1 MSPITSGTLPNMD
14 LLCPEQVRPQ
24 WHHPLVI
31 SHRHLH
37 DDDMEKLFPLRYDQH
52 IDKAIEALINTRPG
66 HERRVLR
73 TRYVTWQHLADS

>member
-1 MSPITSGTLPNMD
+1 
-14 LLCPEQVRPQ
+14 
-24 WHHPLVI
+24 
-31 SHRHLH
+31 
-37 DDDMEKLFPLRYDQH
+37 MEKLFPLRYDQH